1 MFWGLARL
9 KNLLLSSFRLFA
21 YALQQTSVRIAKV
34 VVLKAFVDL
43 VVVVD
48 LCRREWK
55 RIELSSVG

>member
-9 KNLLLSSFRLFA
+9 KNLLLSSFRLFG